1 MDFFFFII
9 LNKMSWISIY
19 VLKNNLKSSKNFY
32 MNIPV
37 SDLKL
42 LNVYDL
48 DVCCFFGFKNCELI
62 TFSLIGYN
70 DSDIN
75 SDYVLTILPNFSVSN
90 YYGFLLFIVTFFYFY
105 LSLKNFF

>member
-1 MDFFFFII
+1 
-9 LNKMSWISIY
+9 MSWIYIY

-32 MNIPV
+32 MKILV

-48 DVCCFFGFKNCELI
+48 DVCCFFGFTKWESI
-62 TFSLIGYN
+62 RFSFIGYN
-70 DSDIN
+70 DYDIN

-90 YYGFLLFIVTFFYFY
+90 YYGFLLIVLLITFYSL
-105 LSLKNFF
+105 LSLKSFF